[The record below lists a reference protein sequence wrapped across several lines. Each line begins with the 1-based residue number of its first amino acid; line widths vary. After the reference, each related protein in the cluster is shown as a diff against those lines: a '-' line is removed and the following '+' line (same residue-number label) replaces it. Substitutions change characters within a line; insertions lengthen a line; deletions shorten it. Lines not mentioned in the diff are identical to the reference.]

1 MFSRKG
7 RICSI
12 LVLLMLVCETAFS
25 QNKILEGYAGIPWGS
40 SIEQVKE
47 KLTNLQEDKANDQIK
62 NREKIYSQ
70 ENEMFTRVLRFYD
83 GKLYWGRTVYINPD
97 NSTTLSIIQKIK
109 DTYGTFDNSGKGS
122 EPKYEYTW
130 ATKYYSKRLYVEM
143 VINTYYNEYGRV
155 SENSI
160 FITYYDPV
168 IQEQVQNELIKQKG
182 NEIEL

>member
-7 RICSI
+7 GICVI

-40 SIEQVKE
+40 SIEQAKE
-47 KLTNLQEDKANDQIK
+47 KLNYLQEENSDDQIK
-62 NREKIYSQ
+62 NREKVYVQ
-70 ENEMFTRVLRFYD
+70 DNETFTRVLRFYD

-97 NSTTLSIIQKIK
+97 NNTTLAVLQKIK
-109 DTYGTFDNSGKGS
+109 DTYGAFDNSGKGS
-122 EPKYEYTW
+122 ETKKEYIW
-130 ATKYYSKRLYVEM
+130 FNKYYSKRLYVE
-143 VINTYYNEYGRV
+143 VLIYTYYNEFGKING
-155 SENSI
+155 NSM

-168 IQEQVQNELIKQKG
+168 IHEQMQNELIKQKG